1 MSSPLSWR
9 VRVSRLPSQRKVAPR
24 MKTSKAIVATG
35 LAFVVLIVLLKGV
48 LPAAVYPA
56 AFLVLGICYV
66 AARLFERRGQ

>member
-1 MSSPLSWR
+1 
-9 VRVSRLPSQRKVAPR
+9 